1 MRKKIFGII
10 KNKKGFTFIEA
21 IAVVAIMGVLA
32 TVIGGLVTSGT
43 AAYMRQKESASAKDI
58 ASIVENEISRILT
71 RSKEVFLE
79 DGELPAGVYTR
90 RVIDEFGA
98 EIEET
103 YNVSGVPF
111 EGARSFAV
119 YSGNLTALDVN
130 ASGKGYLL
138 FKTPADDSVAEY
150 FASDESEK
158 RAFYG
163 SFKINLSF
171 APVFDAAYK
180 TIGVKVICD
189 VYNSKDQLKY
199 ESRGTVVYLLE
210 SQSPSFSGNIVKT
223 YKNDISALTDIVHV
237 DGNFYTAT
245 YVDIIGADAEKEYT
259 HLYFR
264 Y

>member
-71 RSKEVFLE
+71 RSKQVYLE
-79 DGELPAGVYTR
+79 DGELPAGVCTR
-90 RVIDEFGA
+90 KVVIDGTEV
-98 EIEET
+98 EET
-103 YNVSGVPF
+103 YSISGVPF

-130 ASGKGYLL
+130 ASGKGYVLY
-138 FKTPADDSVAEY
+138 KTPADDSVAEY

-223 YKNDISALTDIVHV
+223 YKNDISALIDIVRV
-237 DGNFYTAT
+237 DGNFFTAT
-245 YVDIIGADAEKEYT
+245 YADIIGLDAEKEYT

>member
-79 DGELPAGVYTR
+79 DGELPAGVCTR
-90 RVIDEFGA
+90 KVVIDGTEV
-98 EIEET
+98 EET
-103 YNVSGVPF
+103 YSISGVPF

-130 ASGKGYLL
+130 ASGKGYVLY
-138 FKTPADDSVAEY
+138 KTPADDSVSEY
-150 FASDESEK
+150 FAADESEK

-223 YKNDISALTDIVHV
+223 YKNDISALIDIVRV
-237 DGNFYTAT
+237 DGNFFTAT
-245 YVDIIGADAEKEYT
+245 YADIIGLDAEKEYT

>member
-79 DGELPAGVYTR
+79 DGELPAGVCTR
-90 RVIDEFGA
+90 KVVIDGTEV
-98 EIEET
+98 EET
-103 YNVSGVPF
+103 YSISGVPF

-130 ASGKGYLL
+130 ASGKGYVLY
-138 FKTPADDSVAEY
+138 KTPADDSVSEY
-150 FASDESEK
+150 FAADENEK

-180 TIGVKVICD
+180 TIGIKIICD

-223 YKNDISALTDIVHV
+223 YKNDISALIDIVRV

-245 YVDIIGADAEKEYT
+245 YADIIGLDAEKEYT

>member
-10 KNKKGFTFIEA
+10 KNKKGFTFVEA

-79 DGELPAGVYTR
+79 DGELPAGVCTR
-90 RVIDEFGA
+90 KVVIDGTEV
-98 EIEET
+98 EET
-103 YNVSGVPF
+103 YSISGVPF

-130 ASGKGYLL
+130 ASGKGYVLY
-138 FKTPADDSVAEY
+138 KTPADDSVSEY
-150 FASDESEK
+150 FAADDNEK

-171 APVFDAAYK
+171 APVFDAADK
-180 TIGVKVICD
+180 TIGIKIICD

>member
-10 KNKKGFTFIEA
+10 KNKKGFTFVEA

-71 RSKEVFLE
+71 RSKQVYLE
-79 DGELPAGVYTR
+79 DGELPAGVCTR
-90 RVIDEFGA
+90 KVVIDGTEV
-98 EIEET
+98 EET
-103 YNVSGVPF
+103 YSISGVPF

-130 ASGKGYLL
+130 ASGKGYVLY
-138 FKTPADDSVAEY
+138 KTPADDSVSEY
-150 FASDESEK
+150 FAADENEK

-171 APVFDAAYK
+171 APVFDAADK
-180 TIGVKVICD
+180 TIGIKIICD

>member
-79 DGELPAGVYTR
+79 DGELPAGVCTR
-90 RVIDEFGA
+90 KVVIDGTEV
-98 EIEET
+98 EET
-103 YNVSGVPF
+103 YSISGAPF
-111 EGARSFAV
+111 DGAGNYYSI
-119 YSGNLTALDVN
+119 YSGNVTDLDVN
-130 ASGKGYLL
+130 GAGKGYLL
-138 FKTPADDSVAEY
+138 YKMPTDSGFSEY

-171 APVFDAAYK
+171 APVFDAADK
-180 TIGVKVICD
+180 TIGIKIICD

>member
-79 DGELPAGVYTR
+79 DGELPAGVCTR
-90 RVIDEFGA
+90 KVVIDGTEV
-98 EIEET
+98 EET
-103 YNVSGVPF
+103 YSISGVPF

-130 ASGKGYLL
+130 ASGKGYVLY
-138 FKTPADDSVAEY
+138 KTPADDSVAEY

>member
-79 DGELPAGVYTR
+79 DGELPAGVCTR
-90 RVIDEFGA
+90 KVVIDGTEV
-98 EIEET
+98 EET
-103 YNVSGVPF
+103 YSISGVPF

-130 ASGKGYLL
+130 ASGKGYVLY
-138 FKTPADDSVAEY
+138 KTPADDSVSEY
-150 FASDESEK
+150 FAADDNEK

>member
-10 KNKKGFTFIEA
+10 KNKKGFTFVEA

-71 RSKEVFLE
+71 RSKQVYLE
-79 DGELPAGVYTR
+79 DGELPAGVCTR
-90 RVIDEFGA
+90 KVVIDGTEV
-98 EIEET
+98 EET
-103 YNVSGVPF
+103 YSISGVPF

-130 ASGKGYLL
+130 ASGKGYVLY
-138 FKTPADDSVAEY
+138 KTPADDSVSEY
-150 FASDESEK
+150 FAADDNEK

-171 APVFDAAYK
+171 APVFDAADK
-180 TIGVKVICD
+180 TIGIKIICD

>member
-79 DGELPAGVYTR
+79 DGELPAGVCTR
-90 RVIDEFGA
+90 KVVIDGTEV
-98 EIEET
+98 EET
-103 YNVSGVPF
+103 YSISGVPF

-130 ASGKGYLL
+130 ASGKGYVLY
-138 FKTPADDSVAEY
+138 KTPADDSVSEY
-150 FASDESEK
+150 FAADDNEK

-171 APVFDAAYK
+171 APVFDAADK
-180 TIGVKVICD
+180 TIGIKIICD

>member
-71 RSKEVFLE
+71 RSKQVYLE
-79 DGELPAGVYTR
+79 DGELPAGVCTR
-90 RVIDEFGA
+90 KVVIDGTEV
-98 EIEET
+98 EET
-103 YNVSGVPF
+103 YSISGVPF

-130 ASGKGYLL
+130 ASGKGYVLY
-138 FKTPADDSVAEY
+138 KTPADDSVSEY
-150 FASDESEK
+150 FAADDNEK

-171 APVFDAAYK
+171 APVFDAADK
-180 TIGVKVICD
+180 TIGIKIICD